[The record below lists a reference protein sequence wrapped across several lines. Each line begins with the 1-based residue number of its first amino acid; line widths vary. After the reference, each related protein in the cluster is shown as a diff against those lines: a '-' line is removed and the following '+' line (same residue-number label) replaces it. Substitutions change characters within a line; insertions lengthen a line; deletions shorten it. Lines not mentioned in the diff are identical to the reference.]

1 MSGPAASLDLL
12 YAGAAEHARLVRE
25 RDLSPVELV
34 EAYLGRIEARN
45 PDLNAFVVLRAE
57 AARAEAQAAEAA
69 LLRGDEVGPLHGV
82 PISCK
87 ESIVSAGDRTTVG
100 STSIDFVS
108 DVDATAVARLRG
120 AGAILLG
127 KTNVPDQLASW
138 ETDSHV
144 YGRANSAWNPEHT
157 PGGSSGGEA
166 AAVSAGLSP
175 LGLGSDGGGS
185 IRVPAHFSGVAGLKP
200 TAARIPLTGHL
211 PPPANIVAHMAC
223 VGALARRVEDL
234 SLALSVLSGYDRDD
248 PAAVPF
254 VSPPPVRLEDLV
266 GQKVALY
273 AGDGVNPVDP
283 EIVAASRAAGGLL
296 ESAGLVV
303 EEVEIPGAADWHE
316 HWYRVFDKVVAVL
329 LGAFA
334 EGDLARFHPYVGAF
348 VRDDFSD
355 PGLLEYIVTWNALD
369 AARVDLLRFME
380 EYPLLL
386 GPPASVTAGRHGQRA
401 FDLPSGRV
409 EWLEAFSVSQ
419 VWNAFGFPAA
429 SVPVTLSVAGLPIGV
444 QVVGRPW
451 EDERVLAACRA
462 IEDRVGPY
470 RRPPEPDPESR
481 LRGA

>member
-1 MSGPAASLDLL
+1 MSSELVWL
-12 YAGAAEHARLVRE
+12 GAAELARRIRASEV
-25 RDLSPVELV
+25 SPVEVVRALREREDAVGPAVNALV
-34 EAYLGRIEARN
+34 TPFPDVEEHAREAE
-45 PDLNAFVVLRAE
+45 RAV
-57 AARAEAQAAEAA
+57 A
-69 LLRGDEVGPLHGV
+69 RGDALGPLHGV
-82 PISCK
+82 PCTFK
-87 ESIVSAGDRTTVG
+87 DCFDTAGVRTTRG
-100 STSIDFVS
+100 SALFADRVPET
-108 DVDATAVARLRG
+108 DATVVARLRE
-120 AGAILLG
+120 AGAIPLA
-127 KTNVPDQLASW
+127 KTNTPEFALWW
-138 ETDSHV
+138 ETDNLV
-144 YGRANSAWNPEHT
+144 FGRTSNPWDVERT
-157 PGGSSGGEA
+157 AGGSSGGEA

-254 VSPPPVRLEDLV
+254 VSPPPVHLEDLV